1 MENMKRTKLTNFI
14 LKNLRWT
21 SIFLWEQV
29 YINRLSNALDEFNGN
44 IDVETTSHKNNDV
57 IKSFSKENLGNR
69 TLYKVEVI

>member
-1 MENMKRTKLTNFI
+1 MKRTKLTDFI

-29 YINRLSNALDEFNGN
+29 YFSRLSNVMDDFKVNVD
-44 IDVETTSHKNNDV
+44 DVETISHKNNDV
-57 IKSFSKENLGNR
+57 IKSFSKQNLGNR

>member
-44 IDVETTSHKNNDV
+44 TDVETTSHKNNDV

>member
-1 MENMKRTKLTNFI
+1 MKRTKLTNFI

-44 IDVETTSHKNNDV
+44 TDVETTSHKNNDV